1 MSINAII
8 LFQTNLWRESMK
20 SNTHKVD
27 RNQRDI
33 IDALKKAGCSVRSLA
48 AVGDG
53 MTDLIVGIAG
63 KNLLLEVKDGQAPP
77 SRQKLT
83 PAQKRFHTLDL
94 KHPDKYWQGQKAVV
108 STVHEALAVVIG
120 VAA

>member
-1 MSINAII
+1 
-8 LFQTNLWRESMK
+8 MK

-63 KNLLLEVKDGQAPP
+63 KNLLLEVKDGEAAP

-83 PAQKRFHTLDL
+83 PAQKRFHTFNP

-108 STVHEALAVVIG
+108 ATVHEALAVVIG